1 MREKIIKMTE
11 KKGLRLLDK
20 EKLAE
25 EKKKTWNAVKS
36 IEIHR
41 ILLLV

>member
-25 EKKKTWNAVKS
+25 EKKNMECC
-36 IEIHR
+36 EIH
-41 ILLLV
+41 